1 MRNRLIVSKTSIIA
15 VILFLTQFVTLP
27 YFAWYNVL
35 KYMSIIIVGG
45 YIITKYK
52 CVIRR
57 KYALINVLAFVFGGM
72 LLWTSFQNRNQITSR
87 NPFLAA
93 IVFVELLLAFL
104 FFMEITIEEK
114 KVPQILNIFYRMNLI
129 VLLVKTNDGKK

>member
-72 LLWTSFQNRNQITSR
+72 LCGLPSKIEIKSQVEIH
-87 NPFLAA
+87 FL
-93 IVFVELLLAFL
+93 L
-104 FFMEITIEEK
+104 
-114 KVPQILNIFYRMNLI
+114 R
-129 VLLVKTNDGKK
+129 